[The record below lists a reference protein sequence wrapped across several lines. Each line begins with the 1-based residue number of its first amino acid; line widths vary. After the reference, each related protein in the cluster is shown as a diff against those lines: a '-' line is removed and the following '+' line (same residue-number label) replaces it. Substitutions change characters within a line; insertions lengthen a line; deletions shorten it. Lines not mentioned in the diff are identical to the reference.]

1 MRPLTSLKDAR
12 IAFDPNGKWWTRTV
26 EFYEILRKT
35 LGDRLVIA
43 APTLSAGLDGLA
55 GLYGVNNLLD
65 DLIDEP
71 EEVQEAL
78 EKINQAFTDVMKE
91 VRKVFEFDKYGSIN
105 RHGMYVQG
113 SIGVPQCGFSCMIS
127 GEMFREFALP
137 CIRHEMSE
145 LTYAEYHLDGPG
157 NVRHL
162 EDLCTL
168 DKLHTVQWVAGA
180 GEAAEQDWTWLYQ
193 KINSL
198 GKAVLY
204 NGNPGSVLRLQQTLQ
219 TNAAYYT
226 VWVNTEDEAKR
237 FLEDLAKIP
246 TNGGTAE

>member
-1 MRPLTSLKDAR
+1 
-12 IAFDPNGKWWTRTV
+12 
-26 EFYEILRKT
+26 
-35 LGDRLVIA
+35 
-43 APTLSAGLDGLA
+43 
-55 GLYGVNNLLD
+55 
-65 DLIDEP
+65 
-71 EEVQEAL
+71 
-78 EKINQAFTDVMKE
+78 
-91 VRKVFEFDKYGSIN
+91 
-105 RHGMYVQG
+105 
-113 SIGVPQCGFSCMIS
+113 MIS

-204 NGNPGSVLRLQQTLQ
+204 NGNPGSLLRLQQTLQ